1 MREKIL
7 IKMSEP
13 YIPGLEQ
20 GTSLEGNIE
29 ISLDDLKTISFLEDE
44 ATDTSSIT
52 KQDVSDFCEKGFL
65 LKNVLSSAE
74 CQYIIDSGEKL
85 GFVAIRGVRDYCR
98 SCKR

>member
-7 IKMSEP
+7 KMSEP

-52 KQDVSDFCEKGFL
+52 KQDVSDFCEKGF
-65 LKNVLSSAE
+65 
-74 CQYIIDSGEKL
+74 
-85 GFVAIRGVRDYCR
+85 F
-98 SCKR
+98 